1 MSGGEL
7 LLTTFN
13 GLSFAGLLF
22 LVASGF
28 TLIFSLMGVLNLA
41 HGTFYLWGGYLG
53 LVTLGATGNWVLALL
68 AGALGVAL
76 GGGVLER
83 LVFRRVRGPGMQA
96 ELNEVLL
103 SVGISLV
110 LADLALAQFGGDS
123 LTIAPPA
130 ALAGSIELGGL
141 VVPRFRLAVIIAAV
155 VVMIGLAILLRR
167 TRVGAIVRA
176 GVDDE
181 EMLDA
186 LGVNVR
192 RVAAAVFVLGA
203 LLAGAS
209 GVVGG
214 VFFGVYPG
222 ADAEML
228 LFALVVVVVGG
239 LGSLQGAVVG
249 SVVVGLVYSFG
260 VALAP
265 DLLYFVLFG
274 PMLLVLVLRP
284 RGILGGR
291 L

>member
-1 MSGGEL
+1 MSGSEL
-7 LLTTFN
+7 LLTVFN

-53 LVTLGATGNWVLALL
+53 LVTLGATGSWLLALVV
-68 AGALGVAL
+68 GALGVAL
-76 GGGVLER
+76 GGGILER
-83 LVFRRVRGPGMQA
+83 LVFRRVRGL
-96 ELNEVLL
+96 ELPEVLL

-110 LADLALAQFGGDS
+110 LADLALAGFGGDS
-123 LTIAPPA
+123 LTMTPPA
-130 ALAGSIELGGL
+130 ALQGSVVLGDL
-141 VVPRFRLAVIIAAV
+141 VVPRFRLAVIAAAV
-155 VVMIGLAILLRR
+155 LVMAGLALLLRR
-167 TRVGAIVRA
+167 TKVGAVIRA

-186 LGVNVR
+186 LGVNIR

-203 LLAGAS
+203 ALAGAS

-214 VFFGVYPG
+214 VFFGLYPG

-239 LGSLQGAVVG
+239 LGSLAGAVLG

-284 RGILGGR
+284 RGLLGGR

>member
-1 MSGGEL
+1 MSGNEL

-53 LVTLGATGNWVLALL
+53 LVTLGATGSWLLALL
-68 AGALGVAL
+68 VGAVGVAV
-76 GGGVLER
+76 GGGILER
-83 LVFRRVRGPGMQA
+83 LVYRRVRGL
-96 ELNEVLL
+96 ELSEVLL

-110 LADLALAQFGGDS
+110 LADLALARFGGDS
-123 LTIAPPA
+123 LTIDPPG
-130 ALAGSIELGGL
+130 ALAGSVAMGGL
-141 VVPRFRLAVIIAAV
+141 VVPRFRLAVIVAAIAVAV
-155 VVMIGLAILLRR
+155 GLWVLLKR
-167 TRVGAIVRA
+167 TRIGAIIRA

-181 EMLDA
+181 EMVDA

-192 RVAAAVFVLGA
+192 RVAAGVFVLGA
-203 LLAGAS
+203 LLAGVS

-214 VFFGVYPG
+214 VFFGLYPG

-239 LGSLQGAVVG
+239 LGSLRGAVLG
-249 SVVVGLVYSFG
+249 ALAVGLVYSFG
-260 VALAP
+260 VTLAS

-284 RGILGGR
+284 RGLLGGR

>member
-1 MSGGEL
+1 MSGSEFV
-7 LLTTFN
+7 LTAFN

-53 LVTLGATGNWVLALL
+53 LVTLAATGSWVLALL

-83 LVFRRVRGPGMQA
+83 LVFRRVRGL
-96 ELNEVLL
+96 ELPEVLL

-123 LTIAPPA
+123 LTMAPPA
-130 ALAGSIELGGL
+130 ALQGSIELGGL
-141 VVPRFRLAVIIAAV
+141 VVPRFRLAVIVAALL
-155 VVMIGLAILLRR
+155 VMAGLALLLKR
-167 TRVGAIVRA
+167 TRVGAVIRA

-186 LGVNVR
+186 LGVNIR

-214 VFFGVYPG
+214 VFFGLYPG

-239 LGSLQGAVVG
+239 LGSVAGAVVG

>member
-1 MSGGEL
+1 MSGSEL

-53 LVTLGATGNWVLALL
+53 LVTLAATGSWILALL
-68 AGALGVAL
+68 AGAIGVAL

-83 LVFRRVRGPGMQA
+83 LVFRRVRGL
-96 ELNEVLL
+96 ELPEVLL

-130 ALAGSIELGGL
+130 ALQGSVVLGDL
-141 VVPRFRLAVIIAAV
+141 VVPRFRLAVIVAAV
-155 VVMIGLAILLRR
+155 LVMAGLALLLTR
-167 TRVGAIVRA
+167 TRLGAVIRA

-186 LGVNVR
+186 LGVNIR
-192 RVAAAVFVLGA
+192 KVAAAVFVLGA
-203 LLAGAS
+203 AIAGAS

-239 LGSLQGAVVG
+239 LGSLSGAVVG

>member
-1 MSGGEL
+1 MSGSEL
-7 LLTTFN
+7 LLTVFN

-53 LVTLGATGNWVLALL
+53 LVTLGATGSWLLALV
-68 AGALGVAL
+68 AGALGVAV

-83 LVFRRVRGPGMQA
+83 LLFRRVRGL
-96 ELNEVLL
+96 ELPEVLL

-110 LADLALAQFGGDS
+110 LADLALAGFGGDS
-123 LTIAPPA
+123 LTMAPPA
-130 ALAGSIELGGL
+130 ALDGSVVLGDL
-141 VVPRFRLAVIIAAV
+141 VVPRFRLAVIAAAV
-155 VVMIGLAILLRR
+155 LVMAGLALLLKR
-167 TRVGAIVRA
+167 TRVGAVIRA

-186 LGVNVR
+186 LGVNIR

-203 LLAGAS
+203 ALAGAS

-214 VFFGVYPG
+214 VFFGLYPG

-239 LGSLQGAVVG
+239 LGSLAGAVLG

-284 RGILGGR
+284 RGLLGGR

>member
-1 MSGGEL
+1 MSGSEL

-53 LVTLGATGNWVLALL
+53 LVTLGATGSWLLALL
-68 AGALGVAL
+68 AGALGVAV
-76 GGGVLER
+76 GGGILER
-83 LVFRRVRGPGMQA
+83 VVYRRVRGL
-96 ELNEVLL
+96 ELSEVLL

-110 LADLALAQFGGDS
+110 LADLALARFGGDS
-123 LTIAPPA
+123 LTIDPPG
-130 ALAGSIELGGL
+130 ALAGSVALGNL
-141 VVPRFRLAVIIAAV
+141 VVPKFRLAVIVAAIV
-155 VVMIGLAILLRR
+155 VALGLWALLER
-167 TRVGAIVRA
+167 TKVGAIIRA

-181 EMLDA
+181 EMVDA

-192 RVAAAVFVLGA
+192 RVAAGVFVLGA
-203 LLAGAS
+203 SLAGAS
-209 GVVGG
+209 GVAGG
-214 VFFGVYPG
+214 VFFGLYPG

-239 LGSLQGAVVG
+239 LGSLRGAVVG
-249 SVVVGLVYSFG
+249 ALAVGLIYSFG
-260 VALAP
+260 VTLAS

-274 PMLLVLVLRP
+274 PMLLVLVARP
-284 RGILGGR
+284 RGLLGGR

>member
-1 MSGGEL
+1 MSGSEL
-7 LLTTFN
+7 ALTIFN

-41 HGTFYLWGGYLG
+41 HGAFYLWGGYIG
-53 LVTLGATGNWVLALL
+53 VATLGATGNWLLALL

-83 LVFRRVRGPGMQA
+83 LVYRRVRGK
-96 ELNEVLL
+96 ELSEVLL
-103 SVGISLV
+103 SVGVSLV
-110 LADLALAQFGGDS
+110 LADLALALFGGDS
-123 LTIAPPA
+123 RSIAPPSG
-130 ALAGSIELGGL
+130 LAGSVSLAGL
-141 VVPRFRLAVIIAAV
+141 VVPRFRLVVIVAAL
-155 VVMIGLAILLRR
+155 VVMTGLWLLMQR
-167 TRVGAIVRA
+167 TKVGAIIRA

-209 GVVGG
+209 GVFGG
-214 VFFGVYPG
+214 VVFGMYPD
-222 ADAEML
+222 ADSEML

-239 LGSLQGAVVG
+239 LGSLPGAVVG
-249 SVVVGLVYSFG
+249 SLVVGLVYSFG
-260 VALAP
+260 VALVP
-265 DLLYFVLFG
+265 DLLYFALFG

-291 L
+291 LG

>member
-1 MSGGEL
+1 MSGSEF
-7 LLTTFN
+7 LLTAFN

-53 LVTLGATGNWVLALL
+53 LVTLGATGSWLLALL
-68 AGALGVAL
+68 VGALGVAL

-83 LVFRRVRGPGMQA
+83 LVFRRVRGL
-96 ELNEVLL
+96 ELPEVLL

-123 LTIAPPA
+123 LTMAPPA
-130 ALAGSIELGGL
+130 VLEGSAVLGDL
-141 VVPRFRLAVIIAAV
+141 VVPRFRLAVIVAAV
-155 VVMIGLAILLRR
+155 LVVAGLALLLKR
-167 TRVGAIVRA
+167 TRVGAIIRA

-186 LGVNVR
+186 LGVNIR

-203 LLAGAS
+203 ALAGAS

-214 VFFGVYPG
+214 VFFGLYPG

-239 LGSLQGAVVG
+239 LGSVAGAVVG

-260 VALAP
+260 VVLAP
-265 DLLYFVLFG
+265 NLLYFVLFG

-284 RGILGGR
+284 RGIMGGR

>member
-1 MSGGEL
+1 MSGSEL

-53 LVTLGATGNWVLALL
+53 LVTLGATGSWLLALL
-68 AGALGVAL
+68 VGALGVAI
-76 GGGVLER
+76 GGGILER
-83 LVFRRVRGPGMQA
+83 VVYRRVRGL
-96 ELNEVLL
+96 ELSEVLL

-123 LTIAPPA
+123 LTIDPPD
-130 ALAGSIELGGL
+130 ALAGSVAMGDL
-141 VVPRFRLAVIIAAV
+141 VVPKFRLAVIVAAIV
-155 VVMIGLAILLRR
+155 VAIGLWALLKR
-167 TRVGAIVRA
+167 TKIGAIIRA

-181 EMLDA
+181 EMVDA

-192 RVAAAVFVLGA
+192 RVAAGVFVLGA

-214 VFFGVYPG
+214 VFFGLYPG

-249 SVVVGLVYSFG
+249 SLAVGLVYSFG
-260 VALAP
+260 VTLAS

-274 PMLLVLVLRP
+274 PMLLVLVVRP
-284 RGILGGR
+284 RGLLGGR

>member
-1 MSGGEL
+1 MSASEL

-53 LVTLGATGNWVLALL
+53 LVTLGATGSWLLALL
-68 AGALGVAL
+68 VGALGVAV
-76 GGGVLER
+76 GGGILER
-83 LVFRRVRGPGMQA
+83 LVYRRVRGM
-96 ELNEVLL
+96 ELSEVLL

-123 LTIAPPA
+123 LTIEPPA
-130 ALAGSIELGGL
+130 GLDGSIAIGEL
-141 VVPRFRLAVIIAAV
+141 VVPRFRLAVVVAAIV
-155 VVMIGLAILLRR
+155 VALGLWLLLRR
-167 TRVGAIVRA
+167 TRVGAIIRA

-192 RVAAAVFVLGA
+192 RVAAGVFVLGA

-214 VFFGVYPG
+214 VFFGLYPG

-249 SVVVGLVYSFG
+249 SIAVGLVYSFG
-260 VALAP
+260 VSLTS

-274 PMLLVLVLRP
+274 PMLLVLVARP

>member
-1 MSGGEL
+1 MSASEL

-53 LVTLGATGNWVLALL
+53 LVTLGATGNWLLALL
-68 AGALGVAL
+68 VGALGVAV
-76 GGGVLER
+76 GGGILER
-83 LVFRRVRGPGMQA
+83 LVYRRVRGM
-96 ELNEVLL
+96 ELPEVLL

-110 LADLALAQFGGDS
+110 LADLALARFGGDS
-123 LTIAPPA
+123 LTIDPPA
-130 ALAGSIELGGL
+130 GLAGSIAFGDV
-141 VVPRFRLAVIIAAV
+141 VVPRFRLAVIAAAV
-155 VVMIGLAILLRR
+155 VVALGLWMLLKR
-167 TRVGAIVRA
+167 TRVGSIIRA

-192 RVAAAVFVLGA
+192 RVAAWVFVLGA

-214 VFFGVYPG
+214 VFFGLYPG

-249 SVVVGLVYSFG
+249 SVAVGLVYSFG
-260 VALAP
+260 VTLAS

>member
-1 MSGGEL
+1 MSASEL

-53 LVTLGATGNWVLALL
+53 LVTLGATGNWLLALL
-68 AGALGVAL
+68 VGAVGVAV

-83 LVFRRVRGPGMQA
+83 LVYRRVRGM
-96 ELNEVLL
+96 ELSEVLL

-110 LADLALAQFGGDS
+110 LADLALARFGGDS
-123 LTIAPPA
+123 LTIDPPA
-130 ALAGSIELGGL
+130 GLAGSIAIGDV
-141 VVPRFRLAVIIAAV
+141 VVPRFRLAVIAAAIV
-155 VVMIGLAILLRR
+155 VALGLWLLLKR
-167 TRVGAIVRA
+167 TRVGSVIRA

-192 RVAAAVFVLGA
+192 RVAAWVFVLGA

-214 VFFGVYPG
+214 VFFGLYPG

-249 SVVVGLVYSFG
+249 SVAVGLVYSFG
-260 VALAP
+260 VTLAS

>member
-1 MSGGEL
+1 MSVSEL
-7 LLTTFN
+7 ALTTFN

-53 LVTLGATGNWVLALL
+53 LVTLGTTGSWLLALTV
-68 AGALGVAL
+68 GALGVAI

-83 LVFRRVRGPGMQA
+83 LVYRRVRGK
-96 ELNEVLL
+96 ELSEVLL

-123 LTIAPPA
+123 LTIAPPSWLSGSV
-130 ALAGSIELGGL
+130 ALGDL
-141 VVPRFRLAVIIAAV
+141 VVPQFRLAVIVAALA
-155 VVMIGLAILLRR
+155 VMAGLWVLLKR
-167 TRVGAIVRA
+167 TKVGAIIRA

-181 EMLDA
+181 EMLGA

-192 RVAAAVFVLGA
+192 RVAAVVFVLGA

-214 VFFGVYPG
+214 VFFGTYPG

-239 LGSLQGAVVG
+239 LGSLPGAVVG
-249 SVVVGLVYSFG
+249 SLVVGLMYSFG
-260 VALAP
+260 VSLVP

-291 L
+291 LG

>member
-1 MSGGEL
+1 MSGSEL

-53 LVTLGATGNWVLALL
+53 LVTLGATGSWIVALL
-68 AGALGVAL
+68 VGALGVAL

-83 LVFRRVRGPGMQA
+83 LVFRRVRGL
-96 ELNEVLL
+96 ELPEVLL

-110 LADLALAQFGGDS
+110 LADLALARFGGDS
-123 LTIAPPA
+123 LTIAPPS
-130 ALAGSIELGGL
+130 ALQGSVVLGDL
-141 VVPRFRLAVIIAAV
+141 VVPRFRLAVIVAAV
-155 VVMIGLAILLRR
+155 LVMAGLALLLRR
-167 TRVGAIVRA
+167 TTVGAVIRA

-186 LGVNVR
+186 LGVNIR

-203 LLAGAS
+203 ALAGAS

-214 VFFGVYPG
+214 VFFGLYPG

-239 LGSLQGAVVG
+239 LGSLAGAVVG

>member
-1 MSGGEL
+1 MSGSEL

-53 LVTLGATGNWVLALL
+53 LVTLAATGSWILALL
-68 AGALGVAL
+68 AGAIGVAL

-83 LVFRRVRGPGMQA
+83 LVFRRVRGL
-96 ELNEVLL
+96 ELPEVLL

-130 ALAGSIELGGL
+130 ALQGSVVLGDL
-141 VVPRFRLAVIIAAV
+141 VVPRFRLAVIVAAV
-155 VVMIGLAILLRR
+155 LVMAGLALLLTR
-167 TRVGAIVRA
+167 TRVGAVIRA

-186 LGVNVR
+186 LGVNIR
-192 RVAAAVFVLGA
+192 KVAAAVFVLGA
-203 LLAGAS
+203 ALAGAS

-239 LGSLQGAVVG
+239 LGSLSGAVVG

>member
-1 MSGGEL
+1 MSGSEL

-53 LVTLGATGNWVLALL
+53 LVTLGATGSWLLALL
-68 AGALGVAL
+68 AGALGVAV
-76 GGGVLER
+76 GGGILER
-83 LVFRRVRGPGMQA
+83 VVYRRVRGL
-96 ELNEVLL
+96 ELSEVLL

-123 LTIAPPA
+123 LTIDPPD
-130 ALAGSIELGGL
+130 ALAGSVAMGDL
-141 VVPRFRLAVIIAAV
+141 VVPKFRLAVIVAAIV
-155 VVMIGLAILLRR
+155 VAIGLWALLKR
-167 TRVGAIVRA
+167 TRVGAIIRA

-192 RVAAAVFVLGA
+192 RVAAGVFVLGA

-214 VFFGVYPG
+214 VFFGLYPG

-249 SVVVGLVYSFG
+249 SLAVGLVYSFG
-260 VALAP
+260 VTLAS

-274 PMLLVLVLRP
+274 PMLLVLVVRP
-284 RGILGGR
+284 RGLLGGR

>member
-41 HGTFYLWGGYLG
+41 HGTFYLWGGYIG
-53 LVTLGATGNWVLALL
+53 LVTLAATGSWLLALL

-83 LVFRRVRGPGMQA
+83 LVFRRVRGM

-141 VVPRFRLAVIIAAV
+141 VVPRFRLAVIVAAV
-155 VVMIGLAILLRR
+155 LVMIGLAVLLRR
-167 TRVGAIVRA
+167 TRVGAIIRA

-186 LGVNVR
+186 LGLNVR

-239 LGSLQGAVVG
+239 LGSLHGAVVG

-274 PMLLVLVLRP
+274 PMLLVLVVRP

>member
-1 MSGGEL
+1 MSGSEL

-53 LVTLGATGNWVLALL
+53 LVTLGATGSWLVALL
-68 AGALGVAL
+68 VGALGVAL

-83 LVFRRVRGPGMQA
+83 LVFRRVRGL
-96 ELNEVLL
+96 ELPEVLL

-123 LTIAPPA
+123 LTIAPPS
-130 ALAGSIELGGL
+130 ALQGSVVLGDL
-141 VVPRFRLAVIIAAV
+141 VVPRFRLAVIVAAV
-155 VVMIGLAILLRR
+155 LVMAGLALLLKR
-167 TRVGAIVRA
+167 TTIGAVIRA

-186 LGVNVR
+186 LGVNIR

-203 LLAGAS
+203 ALAGAS

-239 LGSLQGAVVG
+239 LGSLAGAVVG

>member
-1 MSGGEL
+1 MSGSEF
-7 LLTTFN
+7 LLTAFN

-53 LVTLGATGNWVLALL
+53 LVTLGATGSWLLALL
-68 AGALGVAL
+68 VGALGVAL

-83 LVFRRVRGPGMQA
+83 LVFRRVRGL
-96 ELNEVLL
+96 ELPEVLL

-123 LTIAPPA
+123 LTMAPPA
-130 ALAGSIELGGL
+130 ALQGSVVLGDL

-155 VVMIGLAILLRR
+155 LVVAGLALLLKR
-167 TRVGAIVRA
+167 TRVGAIIRA

-186 LGVNVR
+186 LGVNIR

-203 LLAGAS
+203 ALAGAS

-214 VFFGVYPG
+214 VFFGLYPG

-239 LGSLQGAVVG
+239 LGSVAGAVAG

>member
-1 MSGGEL
+1 MSGSEL

-53 LVTLGATGNWVLALL
+53 LVTLGATGSWLVALL
-68 AGALGVAL
+68 VGALGVAV
-76 GGGVLER
+76 GGGILER
-83 LVFRRVRGPGMQA
+83 VVYRRVRGL
-96 ELNEVLL
+96 ELSEVLL
-103 SVGISLV
+103 SVGVSLV
-110 LADLALAQFGGDS
+110 LADLALARFGGDS
-123 LTIAPPA
+123 LTIDPPG
-130 ALAGSIELGGL
+130 ALAGSVALGDF
-141 VVPRFRLAVIIAAV
+141 VVPKFRLAVIVAALV
-155 VVMIGLAILLRR
+155 VAIGLWVLLKR
-167 TRVGAIVRA
+167 TRVGAIIRA

-192 RVAAAVFVLGA
+192 RVAAGVFVLGA

-239 LGSLQGAVVG
+239 LGSLQGAVLG
-249 SVVVGLVYSFG
+249 ALAVGLVYSFG
-260 VALAP
+260 VTLAS
-265 DLLYFVLFG
+265 DLLYFILFG
-274 PMLLVLVLRP
+274 PMLLVLVARP
-284 RGILGGR
+284 RGLLGGR

>member
-1 MSGGEL
+1 MTMSAPEL
-7 LLTTFN
+7 LLTIFN

-53 LVTLGATGNWVLALL
+53 LLTLGLTGSWLLALV

-83 LVFRRVRGPGMQA
+83 LVFRRVRGV
-96 ELNEVLL
+96 ELPEVLL

-110 LADLALAQFGGDS
+110 LADLALAGFGGDS

-130 ALAGSIELGGL
+130 ALQGSVVLGDL
-141 VVPRFRLAVIIAAV
+141 VVPRFRLAVIAAAV
-155 VVMIGLAILLRR
+155 VVMIGLALLLRR
-167 TRVGAIVRA
+167 TKVGAIIRA

-186 LGVNVR
+186 LGVNIR

-203 LLAGAS
+203 ALAGAS

-214 VFFGVYPG
+214 VFFGLYPG

-239 LGSLQGAVVG
+239 LGSLAGAVVG

>member
-1 MSGGEL
+1 MSGSEL
-7 LLTTFN
+7 LLTAFN

-53 LVTLGATGNWVLALL
+53 LFTYGATRSWLLALL
-68 AGALGVAL
+68 VGALGVAL

-83 LVFRRVRGPGMQA
+83 LVYRRVRGM
-96 ELNEVLL
+96 ELSEVLL

-110 LADLALAQFGGDS
+110 LADLALARFGGDS
-123 LTIAPPA
+123 LTIDPPA
-130 ALAGSIELGGL
+130 ALAGSVAVGEL
-141 VVPRFRLAVIIAAV
+141 VVPKFRLAVVVAAV
-155 VVMIGLAILLRR
+155 LVAAGLWLLLKR
-167 TRVGAIVRA
+167 TRVGAIIRA

-192 RVAAAVFVLGA
+192 RVAAGVFLLGA

-214 VFFGVYPG
+214 VFFGLYPG

-228 LFALVVVVVGG
+228 LFVLVVVVVGG
-239 LGSLQGAVVG
+239 LGSLSGAVVG
-249 SVVVGLVYSFG
+249 SLAVGLVYSFG
-260 VALAP
+260 VTLTP

-291 L
+291 F

>member
-1 MSGGEL
+1 MSGSEL

-13 GLSFAGLLF
+13 GMSFAGLLF

-53 LVTLGATGNWVLALL
+53 LVTLAATGSWVLALL

-83 LVFRRVRGPGMQA
+83 LVFRRVRGL
-96 ELNEVLL
+96 ELPEVLL

-130 ALAGSIELGGL
+130 ALQGSVVLGDL
-141 VVPRFRLAVIIAAV
+141 VVPRFRLAVIVAAV
-155 VVMIGLAILLRR
+155 LVMAGLALLLRR
-167 TRVGAIVRA
+167 TRVGAVIRA

-186 LGVNVR
+186 LGVNIR
-192 RVAAAVFVLGA
+192 KVAAAVFVLGA
-203 LLAGAS
+203 ALAGAS

-214 VFFGVYPG
+214 VFFGTYPG

-239 LGSLQGAVVG
+239 LGSLAGAVVG

-260 VALAP
+260 TALAP

>member
-1 MSGGEL
+1 MSGSEL
-7 LLTTFN
+7 LLTVFN

-53 LVTLGATGNWVLALL
+53 LVTLGATGSWVLALV
-68 AGALGVAL
+68 AGALGVAV

-83 LVFRRVRGPGMQA
+83 LVFRRVRGL
-96 ELNEVLL
+96 ELPEVLL

-110 LADLALAQFGGDS
+110 LADLALAGFGGDS
-123 LTIAPPA
+123 LTMAPPA
-130 ALAGSIELGGL
+130 ALDGSIVLGDL
-141 VVPRFRLAVIIAAV
+141 VVPRFRLAVIAAAV
-155 VVMIGLAILLRR
+155 VVMAGLALLLRR
-167 TRVGAIVRA
+167 TRVGAVIRA

-186 LGVNVR
+186 LGVNIR

-203 LLAGAS
+203 ALAGAS

-214 VFFGVYPG
+214 VFFGLYPG

-239 LGSLQGAVVG
+239 LGSLAGAVLG

-284 RGILGGR
+284 RGLLGGR

>member
-1 MSGGEL
+1 MSGSEL

-41 HGTFYLWGGYLG
+41 HGAFYLWGGSLG
-53 LVTLGATGNWVLALL
+53 LVTFTATGSWLLALL

-76 GGGVLER
+76 GGTVLER
-83 LVFRRVRGPGMQA
+83 LVFRRVRGM
-96 ELNEVLL
+96 ELSEVLL
-103 SVGISLV
+103 SVGIALV
-110 LADLALAQFGGDS
+110 LADLALERFGGDS
-123 LTIAPPA
+123 QTLDAPSG
-130 ALAGSIELGGL
+130 LDGSIAIGEL
-141 VVPRFRLAVIIAAV
+141 VVPRFRLAVIVA
-155 VVMIGLAILLRR
+155 
-167 TRVGAIVRA
+167 AIVVAVGLWLLLKKTKVGTIIRA

-192 RVAAAVFVLGA
+192 RVAAWVFALGA

-214 VFFGVYPG
+214 VFFGLYPG

-239 LGSLQGAVVG
+239 LGSLRGAVIG
-249 SVVVGLVYSFG
+249 SLAVGLVYSFG
-260 VALAP
+260 VTLAS
-265 DLLYFVLFG
+265 DLLYFILFG
-274 PMLLVLVLRP
+274 PMLLVLVIRP

>member
-1 MSGGEL
+1 MSGSEL
-7 LLTTFN
+7 LLTVFN

-53 LVTLGATGNWVLALL
+53 LVTLGATGSWVLALV
-68 AGALGVAL
+68 AGALGVAV

-83 LVFRRVRGPGMQA
+83 LVFRRVRGL
-96 ELNEVLL
+96 ELPEVLL

-110 LADLALAQFGGDS
+110 LADLALAGFGGDS
-123 LTIAPPA
+123 LTMAPPA
-130 ALAGSIELGGL
+130 ALDGSIVLGDL
-141 VVPRFRLAVIIAAV
+141 VVPRFRLAVIATAV
-155 VVMIGLAILLRR
+155 LVVAGLALLLRR
-167 TRVGAIVRA
+167 TRVGAVIRA

-186 LGVNVR
+186 LGVNIR

-203 LLAGAS
+203 ALAGAS

-214 VFFGVYPG
+214 VFFGLYPG

-239 LGSLQGAVVG
+239 LGSLAGAVLG

-284 RGILGGR
+284 RGLLGGR

>member
-1 MSGGEL
+1 MSGSEL
-7 LLTTFN
+7 LLTVFN

-53 LVTLGATGNWVLALL
+53 LVTLGATGSWVLALV
-68 AGALGVAL
+68 AGALGVAV

-83 LVFRRVRGPGMQA
+83 LVFRRVRGL
-96 ELNEVLL
+96 ELPEVLL

-110 LADLALAQFGGDS
+110 LADLALAGFGGDS
-123 LTIAPPA
+123 LTMAPPA
-130 ALAGSIELGGL
+130 ALDGSIVLGDL
-141 VVPRFRLAVIIAAV
+141 VVPRFRLAVIAAAV
-155 VVMIGLAILLRR
+155 LVVAGLALLLRR
-167 TRVGAIVRA
+167 TRVGAVIRA

-186 LGVNVR
+186 LGVNIR

-203 LLAGAS
+203 ALAGAS

-214 VFFGVYPG
+214 VFFGLYPG

-239 LGSLQGAVVG
+239 LGSLAGAVLG

-284 RGILGGR
+284 RGLLGGR

>member
-1 MSGGEL
+1 MSGSEL
-7 LLTTFN
+7 LLTVFN

-53 LVTLGATGNWVLALL
+53 LITLGATGSWLLALV
-68 AGALGVAL
+68 AGALGVAV

-83 LVFRRVRGPGMQA
+83 LVFRRVRGL
-96 ELNEVLL
+96 ELPEVLL

-110 LADLALAQFGGDS
+110 LADLALAGFGGDS
-123 LTIAPPA
+123 LTMAPPA
-130 ALAGSIELGGL
+130 ALDGSIVLGDL
-141 VVPRFRLAVIIAAV
+141 VVPRFRLAVIAAAV
-155 VVMIGLAILLRR
+155 LVMAGLALLLRR
-167 TRVGAIVRA
+167 TRVGAVIRA

-186 LGVNVR
+186 LGVNIR

-203 LLAGAS
+203 ALAGVS

-214 VFFGVYPG
+214 VFFGLYPG

-239 LGSLQGAVVG
+239 LGSLAGAVLG

-284 RGILGGR
+284 RGLLGGR

>member
-1 MSGGEL
+1 MSGSEF
-7 LLTTFN
+7 LLTAFN

-53 LVTLGATGNWVLALL
+53 LVTLGATGSWLLALL
-68 AGALGVAL
+68 VGALGVAL

-83 LVFRRVRGPGMQA
+83 LVFRRVRGM
-96 ELNEVLL
+96 ELPEVLL

-123 LTIAPPA
+123 LTMAPPG
-130 ALAGSIELGGL
+130 ALQGSVALGDL
-141 VVPRFRLAVIIAAV
+141 VVPRFRLAVIVAAV
-155 VVMIGLAILLRR
+155 LVIAGLVLLLKR
-167 TRVGAIVRA
+167 TRVGAIIRA

-186 LGVNVR
+186 LGVNIR

-203 LLAGAS
+203 ALAGAS

-214 VFFGVYPG
+214 VFFGLYPG

-239 LGSLQGAVVG
+239 LGSVAGAVVG

-260 VALAP
+260 VVLAP

-284 RGILGGR
+284 RGIMGGR

>member
-1 MSGGEL
+1 MSASEL
-7 LLTTFN
+7 ALTTFN

-53 LVTLGATGNWVLALL
+53 LVTLGATGSWLLALL
-68 AGALGVAL
+68 AGALGVAV
-76 GGGVLER
+76 GGGILER
-83 LVFRRVRGPGMQA
+83 LVYRRVRGM
-96 ELNEVLL
+96 ELSEVLL

-123 LTIAPPA
+123 LTIDPPA
-130 ALAGSIELGGL
+130 GFDGSIAFGEL
-141 VVPRFRLAVIIAAV
+141 VVPRFRLAVIAAAV
-155 VVMIGLAILLRR
+155 IVAIGLWVLLKR
-167 TRVGAIVRA
+167 TKVGSIIRA

-192 RVAAAVFVLGA
+192 RVAAGVFVLGA

-214 VFFGVYPG
+214 VFFGLYPG

-249 SVVVGLVYSFG
+249 SVAVGLVYSFG
-260 VALAP
+260 VTLAS

-274 PMLLVLVLRP
+274 PMLLVLVVRP

>member
-1 MSGGEL
+1 MSGSEL
-7 LLTTFN
+7 LLTVFN

-53 LVTLGATGNWVLALL
+53 LVTLGATGSWLLALV
-68 AGALGVAL
+68 AGALGVAV

-83 LVFRRVRGPGMQA
+83 LVFRRVRGL
-96 ELNEVLL
+96 ELPEVLL

-110 LADLALAQFGGDS
+110 LADLALAGFGGDS
-123 LTIAPPA
+123 LTMAPPA
-130 ALAGSIELGGL
+130 ALDGSIVLGDL
-141 VVPRFRLAVIIAAV
+141 VVPRFRLAVIAAAV
-155 VVMIGLAILLRR
+155 LVMAGLALLLRR
-167 TRVGAIVRA
+167 TRVGAVIRA

-186 LGVNVR
+186 LGVNIR

-203 LLAGAS
+203 ALAGVS

-214 VFFGVYPG
+214 VFFGLYPG

-239 LGSLQGAVVG
+239 LGSLAGAVLG

-284 RGILGGR
+284 RGLLGGR

>member
-1 MSGGEL
+1 MSGSEF

-41 HGTFYLWGGYLG
+41 HGTFYLRGGYLR
-53 LVTLGATGNWVLALL
+53 LVTLGATGSWVLALL
-68 AGALGVAL
+68 VGALGVAV
-76 GGGVLER
+76 GGGILER
-83 LVFRRVRGPGMQA
+83 VVYRRVRGM
-96 ELNEVLL
+96 ELSEVLL

-110 LADLALAQFGGDS
+110 LADLALARFGGDS
-123 LTIAPPA
+123 LTIDPPA
-130 ALAGSIELGGL
+130 SLAGSVALGDL
-141 VVPRFRLAVIIAAV
+141 VVPKFRLAVIIAAIV
-155 VVMIGLAILLRR
+155 VAIGLWVLLKR
-167 TRVGAIVRA
+167 TRVGAIIRA

-192 RVAAAVFVLGA
+192 RVAAGVFVLGA

-214 VFFGVYPG
+214 VFFGLYPG

-239 LGSLQGAVVG
+239 LGSLQGAILG
-249 SVVVGLVYSFG
+249 GLAVGLVYSFG
-260 VALAP
+260 VTLAS

-274 PMLLVLVLRP
+274 PMLLVLVARP
-284 RGILGGR
+284 RGLLGGR

>member
-53 LVTLGATGNWVLALL
+53 LVTLAATGSWLLALL

-83 LVFRRVRGPGMQA
+83 LVFRRVRGM

-141 VVPRFRLAVIIAAV
+141 VVPRFRLAVIVAAV
-155 VVMIGLAILLRR
+155 LVMIGLAVLLRR
-167 TRVGAIVRA
+167 TRVGAIIRA

-186 LGVNVR
+186 LGLNVR

-239 LGSLQGAVVG
+239 LGSLHGAVVG

-274 PMLLVLVLRP
+274 PMLLVLVVRP

>member
-1 MSGGEL
+1 MSASEL

-53 LVTLGATGNWVLALL
+53 LVTLGATGSWLLALL
-68 AGALGVAL
+68 AGAFGVAV
-76 GGGVLER
+76 GGGILER
-83 LVFRRVRGPGMQA
+83 LVYRRVRGL
-96 ELNEVLL
+96 ELSEVLL

-123 LTIAPPA
+123 LTIDPPSG
-130 ALAGSIELGGL
+130 LAGSIAMGDL
-141 VVPRFRLAVIIAAV
+141 VVPRFRLAVIAAAV
-155 VVMIGLAILLRR
+155 IVAIGLWVLLKR
-167 TRVGAIVRA
+167 TKVGSIIRA

-181 EMLDA
+181 EMVAA

-192 RVAAAVFVLGA
+192 KVAAWVFVLGA

-214 VFFGVYPG
+214 VFFGLYPG

-239 LGSLQGAVVG
+239 LGSLRGAVVG
-249 SVVVGLVYSFG
+249 SLAVGLVYSFG
-260 VALAP
+260 VTLAS
-265 DLLYFVLFG
+265 DLLYFILFG
-274 PMLLVLVLRP
+274 PMLLVLVVRP